1 MKQQIFIGEL
11 INRKLS
17 EHGMSKSEF
26 ARRIGCSRGTVY
38 NIFNSKSLDIEL
50 LIHISEILG
59 YDFTEHYRNQN
70 PES

>member
-1 MKQQIFIGEL
+1 MKQKIFIGEL

-38 NIFNSKSLDIEL
+38 NIFNS
-50 LIHISEILG
+50 
-59 YDFTEHYRNQN
+59 
-70 PES
+70 